1 MRVLCLPKE
10 TAFGRRIPKQKFYE
24 HLNVDLRVKQLFVD
38 QIKLITW
45 ANKLSPET
53 MNIAPGQ
60 MVQEIEVFRLTLQ
73 GAELNQQVL
82 FLMDK
87 HIPYHILFLLE
98 RPDGSICLH
107 VTYKEAS
114 QSGSNAFQLKQS
126 YHTEWM
132 RPENLSLNLTALDM
146 DALYESIVR
155 QIAGDAIVAPQ
166 GESLKE
172 AVEQA
177 QQREKLE
184 KQIAQLK
191 AKMKKEKQL
200 GCQMELRREI
210 LRIQKECERING
222 TKKYI

>member
-1 MRVLCLPKE
+1 MLEFPKT
-10 TAFGRRIPKQKFYE
+10 TAFGRRFPKQKFYE
-24 HLNVDLRVKQLFVD
+24 NLDVSPEVKRLFVE
-38 QIKLITW
+38 QVKLITW

-87 HIPYHILFLLE
+87 QIPYHILFLLE

-114 QSGSNAFQLKQS
+114 QSGRNAFQLKQR

-172 AVEQA
+172 AVKQA
-177 QQREKLE
+177 QRREKLE

-200 GCQMELRREI
+200 GRQMELRREI
-210 LRIQKECERING
+210 LRIQKECGRVNG

>member
-1 MRVLCLPKE
+1 MLEFPKT
-10 TAFGRRIPKQKFYE
+10 TAFGRRFPKQKFYE
-24 HLNVDLRVKQLFVD
+24 NLDVSPEVKRLFVE
-38 QIKLITW
+38 QVKLITW
-45 ANKLSPET
+45 ANKLAPET

-60 MVQEIEVFRLTLQ
+60 MVREIEVFRLTLQ
-73 GAELNQQVL
+73 GGELNQQVL
-82 FLMDK
+82 SLMDK
-87 HIPYHILFLLE
+87 QIPYHILFLLE
-98 RPDGSICLH
+98 RPDGSVCLH

-132 RPENLSLNLTALDM
+132 RPENLSLNITALDM

-155 QIAGDAIVAPQ
+155 QIAGDAIAVPR

-172 AVEQA
+172 AVEQT
-177 QQREKLE
+177 QQREKIE

-200 GCQMELRREI
+200 GRQMELRREI
-210 LRIQKECERING
+210 MRLEEFQ
-222 TKKYI
+222 

>member
-1 MRVLCLPKE
+1 MLDFPKS
-10 TAFGRRIPKQKFYE
+10 TAFGRRFPKQKFYE
-24 HLNVDLRVKQLFVD
+24 NLDVSPEIKRLFVE
-38 QIKLITW
+38 QVKLITW
-45 ANKLSPET
+45 ANKLSSET

-82 FLMDK
+82 SLMDK
-87 HIPYHILFLLE
+87 QIPYHILFLLE

-132 RPENLSLNLTALDM
+132 RPEDLSLNLTALDM

-172 AVEQA
+172 AVEQT
-177 QQREKLE
+177 QQREKIQ

-200 GCQMELRREI
+200 GRQMELRREI
-210 LRIQKECERING
+210 MRLEVLL
-222 TKKYI
+222 

>member
-1 MRVLCLPKE
+1 MLEFSKT
-10 TAFGRRIPKQKFYE
+10 TAFGRRFPKQKFYE
-24 HLNVDLRVKQLFVD
+24 KLDVSPEIKRLFVE
-38 QIKLITW
+38 QVKLITW

-73 GAELNQQVL
+73 GVELNQQVL
-82 FLMDK
+82 SLMDK
-87 HIPYHILFLLE
+87 QIPYHILFLLE
-98 RPDGSICLH
+98 RPDGSVCLH

-146 DALYESIVR
+146 DALYERIVR
-155 QIAGDAIVAPQ
+155 QIAGDAIAAPQ

-172 AVEQA
+172 AVEQT
-177 QQREKLE
+177 QQREKLD

-200 GCQMELRREI
+200 RRQMEIRREI
-210 LRIQKECERING
+210 LRIQEECERING

>member
-1 MRVLCLPKE
+1 MLEFPNT
-10 TAFGRRIPKQKFYE
+10 TAFGRRFPKQKFYE
-24 HLNVDLRVKQLFVD
+24 NLDVSPEIKRLFVE
-38 QIKLITW
+38 QVKLITW

-60 MVQEIEVFRLTLQ
+60 MVREIEVFRLTLQ

-82 FLMDK
+82 SLMDK
-87 HIPYHILFLLE
+87 QIPYHILFLLE
-98 RPDGSICLH
+98 RPDGSVCLH

-146 DALYESIVR
+146 DALYERIVR
-155 QIAGDAIVAPQ
+155 QIAGDAIAAPQ

-172 AVEQA
+172 AVEQT
-177 QQREKLE
+177 QQREKLD

-200 GCQMELRREI
+200 RRQMEIRREI
-210 LRIQKECERING
+210 LRIQEECERING